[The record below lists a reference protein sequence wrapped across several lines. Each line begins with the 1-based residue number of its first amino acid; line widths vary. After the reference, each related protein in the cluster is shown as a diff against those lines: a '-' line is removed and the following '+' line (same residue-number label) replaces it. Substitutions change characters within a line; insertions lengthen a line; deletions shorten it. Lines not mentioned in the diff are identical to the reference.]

1 MCKKHSVSLPTGF
14 SQFTLHLLQ
23 ALRSQRARWRYR
35 WEGEGGQNL
44 SVQQSEHVD
53 QSKTQATASWN
64 DRDTIDESDSSS
76 ETLPGLDSFSSF
88 SPNSS
93 PLSLSFSA
101 EWEAESPPSTLHSVQ
116 TNNPCRRTDTLT
128 KQDAVKR
135 DVAGRN
141 IEEKRDTDCTCTE
154 EMQQVKEIKSRKHE
168 EKGHENR
175 IKNEDGDSDKK
186 KRQPSVP
193 QNLSPTHP
201 APTFLLTPT
210 SISTISPGHTS
221 AETNNKSFLLSL
233 SLSHP
238 SVRHKIEELWVR
250 SIYLSQ
256 CLFSTCLF

>member
-23 ALRSQRARWRYR
+23 ALRSQRARRRYR
-35 WEGEGGQNL
+35 WEGGKNL
-44 SVQQSEHVD
+44 SVQQNEPVE
-53 QSKTQATASWN
+53 QSNTQVSASRN

-76 ETLPGLDSFSSF
+76 ETLPGLNSFSSF

-101 EWEAESPPSTLHSVQ
+101 EWEEESPPSILHSMK

-135 DVAGRN
+135 DVVGRN
-141 IEEKRDTDCTCTE
+141 MEEKRDTDCTRTE
-154 EMQQVKEIKSRKHE
+154 EMQQVKEIKSGKHAE
-168 EKGHENR
+168 NGHENR
-175 IKNEDGDSDKK
+175 IKNEEEDSDKK

-193 QNLSPTHP
+193 LKVLPTHP

-221 AETNNKSFLLSL
+221 TESNTKSFSLSL

-250 SIYLSQ
+250 SIYLS
-256 CLFSTCLF
+256 